1 LVTRSVIRAS
11 RSAVIASACA
21 WVSWPALTAA
31 AIRVF
36 SAATS
41 WSTSVESA
49 KVLDRLRAAG
59 CDIAQGYHI
68 ARPQP
73 PKALTGWLDVHHPAD
88 VLVP

>member
-1 LVTRSVIRAS
+1 
-11 RSAVIASACA
+11 
-21 WVSWPALTAA
+21 
-31 AIRVF
+31 
-36 SAATS
+36 
-41 WSTSVESA
+41 VESA